1 MDSPNTV
8 CPGCKRPFKPGGYA
22 NHLKFSHDP
31 RCRSIRSS
39 YLQTSLNPP
48 ISPSSNF
55 PTPGPPPAPESPDVE
70 MMDIDDDPGQL
81 VGPSLIPPSF
91 SQTIET
97 SQPDTVGHQPHPSEL
112 PAGNSHH
119 PSHLSHGVIV
129 VDSDTDSD
137 LSDDDYRDRV
147 SHRRRTSS
155 VGSGSSNQS
164 AAGTF
169 IRLCAMSLTLT
180 KSARWPGPDGP

>member
-1 MDSPNTV
+1 MDSLNTI
-8 CPGCKRPFKPGGYA
+8 CPGCERPFKPGGYA

-39 YLQTSLNPP
+39 YLRTSLNPP
-48 ISPSSNF
+48 TPSSHF

-70 MMDIDDDPGQL
+70 MMDIGDDLGQL
-81 VGPSLIPPSF
+81 PGPSLIPRSP

-97 SQPDTVGHQPHPSEL
+97 SQPDAIGHKPRPSES
-112 PAGNSHH
+112 PVGNSHH
-119 PSHLSHGVIV
+119 PSRPSHGVII

-137 LSDDDYRDRV
+137 LSDDDCDRM
-147 SHRRRTSS
+147 SHRRQTSS
-155 VGSGSSNQS
+155 IGSGGSNQS

-169 IRLCAMSLTLT
+169 VRFYTTSLMLT
-180 KSARWPGPDGP
+180 KSTR